1 MESVEREKKIFIF
14 TGRKNIDPLIP
25 YLWTEK

>member
-14 TGRKNIDPLIP
+14 IGGKNIDPLIP